1 MKLNERIQQTE
12 EMIGVIER
20 QMKAASSI
28 EERAKAS
35 AILKTLKIE
44 RRQQEKLEKRFSPNQ
59 LLAMEAMGEF

>member
-1 MKLNERIQQTE
+1 MKLRDRILQTD
-12 EMIGVIER
+12 EMIEAAEQ

-35 AILKTLKIE
+35 AILKTLKLE

-59 LLAMEAMGEF
+59 LLAMEAMGDI